1 VYTYGEKGI
10 SIYLTQKL
18 SIPFYIGRH
27 VMTKNN
33 STRVVLAD
41 DHVIVRQGLRKL
53 LEESGIE
60 VIGEASDGLEAV
72 KLVETLQPEFLICDI
87 NMGAMNGLE
96 VTRRVAK
103 QFPQI
108 KVIVLSMYG
117 DDSYVIEA
125 LRAGAIAYVLKGS
138 SSTDL
143 LQAIQDA
150 IVGKHYLSSTLS
162 ERAIGNYIQ
171 KVTSSS
177 PEPFDTLSIR
187 EREVMQMVVQ
197 GMTSAEIG
205 KKLFISP
212 RTVDIHRANIMRKLG
227 LKTRIDLVQI
237 AQRQGILPPEFEIN
251 KN

>member
-1 VYTYGEKGI
+1 MG
-10 SIYLTQKL
+10 
-18 SIPFYIGRH
+18 
-27 VMTKNN
+27 KNLP
-33 STRVVLAD
+33 TRIVLAD
-41 DHVIVRQGLRKL
+41 DHVIVRQGLRRL
-53 LEESGIE
+53 LEENDIQ
-60 VIGEASDGLEAV
+60 VVGEASDGLEAV
-72 KLVETLQPEFLICDI
+72 KLVETLQPDILICDI

-108 KVIVLSMYG
+108 KIIVLSMYG

-125 LRAGAIAYVLKGS
+125 LRAGANAYVLKVS
-138 SSTDL
+138 SSNDL
-143 LQAIQDA
+143 LQAVQDA
-150 IVGKHYLSSTLS
+150 INGKHYLSATLS
-162 ERAIGNYIQ
+162 ERAIGNYMQ

-177 PEPFDTLSIR
+177 KEPFDTLSVR

-197 GMTSAEIG
+197 GMTSSEIG

-227 LKTRIDLVQI
+227 LRTRIDLVQI
-237 AQRQGILPPEFEIN
+237 AQRQGILPPEFEVN

>member
-1 VYTYGEKGI
+1 
-10 SIYLTQKL
+10 
-18 SIPFYIGRH
+18 
-27 VMTKNN
+27 MTKSNP
-33 STRVVLAD
+33 TKVVLAD

-53 LEESGIE
+53 LEESDIQ

-72 KLVETLQPEFLICDI
+72 KLVETLQPDFLICDI

-108 KVIVLSMYG
+108 KIIVLSMYG

-171 KVTSSS
+171 KISSAS

-237 AQRQGILPPEFEIN
+237 AQRQGILPPEFEIT

>member
-1 VYTYGEKGI
+1 MKENYHI
-10 SIYLTQKL
+10 S
-18 SIPFYIGRH
+18 
-27 VMTKNN
+27 
-33 STRVVLAD
+33 VVLAD
-41 DHVIVRQGLRKL
+41 DHVIVRQGIKRL
-53 LEESGIE
+53 LEDSNIQ

-72 KLVETLQPEFLICDI
+72 KLVETLKPDFLISDI

-96 VTRRVAK
+96 VTRRVVK

-108 KVIVLSMYG
+108 KIIILSMFG

-138 SSTDL
+138 TSTDL
-143 LQAIQDA
+143 LQAIKDA
-150 IVGKHYLSSTLS
+150 IDGKHHLSETLS
-162 ERAIGNYIQ
+162 ERAIDNYIQ
-171 KVTSSS
+171 KVTSAS

-212 RTVDIHRANIMRKLG
+212 RTVDIHRANLMRKLG
-227 LKTRIDLVQI
+227 LRTRMDLIQI
-237 AQRQGILPPEFEIN
+237 AQRQGILPPEFEI
-251 KN
+251 KKD